1 MNNKKYFLLLALA
14 TVACL
19 AFFSACSDGSDSGSG
34 SGSGSGS
41 AVGTWVTEFE
51 GEAFV
56 LHMNSDGTFELEDR
70 ISGTYEVSGSR
81 ITLTCEYDDN
91 TIEHDAIVKVVFTLS
106 DNTLKGVSGYRKDG
120 TESPYPI
127 TFTRQ

>member
-19 AFFSACSDGSDSGSG
+19 AFFSACSDGSD